1 MNKKFMTMIALTAM
15 SSMLGVNAFGES
27 QNAYLISGVPLDQVD
42 QSYKN
47 LKIDSTKETYIIY
60 MDSSISVR
68 HTTGTSWVDATP
80 YVGLVAEGNCLN
92 MFSVDSSLQQNDGCF
107 QQFSPVASDFDE
119 TTQGNFLILQS
130 K

>member
-1 MNKKFMTMIALTAM
+1 MNKKFMTMIALTAI

-68 HTTGTSWVDATP
+68 NTIGTSWVDGVP

-92 MFSVDSSLQQNDGCF
+92 MYGIDNSIQQNDDCF
-107 QQFSPVASDFDE
+107 QQFSPVVGDFDK